1 MILNLLTV
9 FSLLYLGNASR
20 DIEKKNSELV
30 HEIELLNEQIKIN
43 EIEYALYS
51 NYTYLKKLQKIYFN
65 ADNLNMFENN
75 RISFFEINN
84 NIEDIYKVGTRQ

>member
-1 MILNLLTV
+1 MK
-9 FSLLYLGNASR
+9 FSSLKYNIS
-20 DIEKKNSELV
+20 
-30 HEIELLNEQIKIN
+30 IKIN

-51 NYTYLKKLQKIYFN
+51 NYTYLKELQKIYFK
-65 ADNLNMFENN
+65 ADDLNTFENN